1 MNTLDFNGLYIKLT
15 QELTVFKFKNRMFN
29 TYVFEHNG
37 NFLCLDFDVLL
48 SVQVYNKLYD
58 EKGIAHDLK
67 YLNNSSY
74 RLTTQQNIKVK
85 KLIEGMIWY

>member
-1 MNTLDFNGLYIKLT
+1 MNTLDFNGLYAKLT

-37 NFLCLDFDVLL
+37 TFLCLDFDALL

-67 YLNNSSY
+67 YSRLKAYHTTKLNG
-74 RLTTQQNIKVK
+74 QC
-85 KLIEGMIWY
+85 

>member
-1 MNTLDFNGLYIKLT
+1 MNTLDFNGLYAKLT

-37 NFLCLDFDVLL
+37 TFLCLDFDVLL
-48 SVQVYNKLYD
+48 GVQVYNKLYD

-74 RLTTQQNIKVK
+74 RLTTQQNTKIK
-85 KLIEGMIWY
+85 KLIEGMI

>member
-1 MNTLDFNGLYIKLT
+1 MNTLNFNGLYAKLT

-37 NFLCLDFDVLL
+37 TLLCLHFDVLL
-48 SVQVYNKLYD
+48 SVKVYNKLYD

-67 YLNNSSY
+67 YLNNSIY
-74 RLTTQQNIKVK
+74 RLTTQQNTKIK
-85 KLIEGMIWY
+85 KLIEGMV